1 MNNKD
6 LKTKFIFITG
16 GVVSSLGKGITAASI
31 GQILKNRGL
40 KVSIQKLDPYINIDP
55 GTMSPYQH
63 GEVFVTDDGAE
74 TDLDLG
80 HYERF
85 LDENM
90 SKKSNVT
97 AGQIYQSVI
106 NKEREGK
113 YLGKTVQV
121 IPHITEEIKRKLID
135 AALFHKSDVVIVE
148 IGGTVGDI
156 ESSPFLEA
164 IRQVRFDFGYHN
176 VLYLHTT
183 LVPYLKKAQE
193 IKTKPTQHSVKEL
206 RALGIQPQILVL
218 RSEVPINQETKNKI
232 AALCDI
238 NPQAIFEALDV
249 DILYQ
254 MILNLHHQGIDDFIL
269 QHLKLTNFSNADLQ
283 AWQQLITRI
292 QNLEKKVVIALV
304 GKYIVLHDAYLS
316 IIEAL
321 KHASY
326 QYNCKLEIKWIDAE
340 KVTPDNISSLLEDYD
355 GILVPYGFGN
365 RAIEGKILA
374 INYARTNN
382 IPFFG
387 ICLGMQLA
395 VIEYARNVLHLQGAN
410 SLEVDEKTPHPV
422 ITKKIV
428 DSNLGGTLRLGSYPC
443 HLKANTKSKA
453 IYNQEII
460 YERHRHRF
468 EMNPHYVALF
478 EKNNDFVVSGIN
490 QEQKLCEIVELKS
503 HPWFIAVQFHPEFL
517 SRPLKPHP
525 LFKGFVEASL
535 LNQKNK

>member
-1 MNNKD
+1 MNKKD

>member
-121 IPHITEEIKRKLID
+121 IPHITEEIKQKLID

-254 MILNLHHQGIDDFIL
+254 MILNFHHQGIDDFIL

-321 KHASY
+321 NHASY

-340 KVTPDNISSLLEDYD
+340 KVTPDNVSSLLEDYD

-428 DSNLGGTLRLGSYPC
+428 YSNLGGTLRLGSYPC

-490 QEQKLCEIVELKS
+490 QEQKLCEIVELRS

>member
-40 KVSIQKLDPYINIDP
+40 KVSIQKLDPYINVDP

-121 IPHITEEIKRKLID
+121 IPHITEEIKQKLTD

-164 IRQVRFDFGYHN
+164 IRQVRFDFGYRN

-183 LVPYLKKAQE
+183 LVPYLKKTKE
-193 IKTKPTQHSVKEL
+193 IKTKPTQHSFKEL

-232 AALCDI
+232 SALCDI
-238 NPQAIFEALDV
+238 NSQAIFEALDV

-254 MILNLHHQGIDDFIL
+254 MILNLNHQGIDDFIL
-269 QHLKLTNFSNADLQ
+269 QHFKLTNFPTADLQ

-316 IIEAL
+316 IVEAL

-340 KVTPDNISSLLEDYD
+340 KVTSDNISSFFEDCD

-395 VIEYARNVLHLQGAN
+395 VIEYARNVLHLQDAN

-428 DSNLGGTLRLGSYPC
+428 DINLGGTLRLGSYSC

-468 EMNPHYVALF
+468 EMNPHYVSLF

-490 QEQKLCEIVELKS
+490 PEQKLCEIVELKS

-535 LNQKNK
+535 LN

>member
-1 MNNKD
+1 
-6 LKTKFIFITG
+6 
-16 GVVSSLGKGITAASI
+16 
-31 GQILKNRGL
+31 
-40 KVSIQKLDPYINIDP
+40 
-55 GTMSPYQH
+55 MSPYQH

-106 NKEREGK
+106 NKERKGK

-121 IPHITEEIKRKLID
+121 IPHITEEIKQKLID
-135 AALFHKSDVVIVE
+135 AAIFHKSDVVIVE

-183 LVPYLKKAQE
+183 SVPYLKKAQE

-218 RSEVPINQETKNKI
+218 RSEVPIKQETKNKI

-249 DILYQ
+249 DILYR

-269 QHLKLTNFSNADLQ
+269 QHFKLTNFATADLQ

-316 IIEAL
+316 IVEAL

-340 KVTPDNISSLLEDYD
+340 KVTPDNISSLLEDCD

-395 VIEYARNVLHLQGAN
+395 VIEYARNVLHLQDAN

-428 DSNLGGTLRLGSYPC
+428 DSNLGGTLR
-443 HLKANTKSKA
+443 
-453 IYNQEII
+453 
-460 YERHRHRF
+460 
-468 EMNPHYVALF
+468 
-478 EKNNDFVVSGIN
+478 
-490 QEQKLCEIVELKS
+490 
-503 HPWFIAVQFHPEFL
+503 
-517 SRPLKPHP
+517 
-525 LFKGFVEASL
+525 
-535 LNQKNK
+535 

>member
-1 MNNKD
+1 
-6 LKTKFIFITG
+6 
-16 GVVSSLGKGITAASI
+16 
-31 GQILKNRGL
+31 
-40 KVSIQKLDPYINIDP
+40 
-55 GTMSPYQH
+55 MSPYQH

-164 IRQVRFDFGYHN
+164 SRQVRFDFGYHN

-535 LNQKNK
+535 LNQKINNL

>member
-121 IPHITEEIKRKLID
+121 IPHITEEIKQKLID
-135 AALFHKSDVVIVE
+135 VALFHKSDVVIVE

-218 RSEVPINQETKNKI
+218 RSEVPINPETKNKI

-269 QHLKLTNFSNADLQ
+269 QHFKLTNFSNADLQ
-283 AWQQLITRI
+283 SWKQLITRI

>member
-121 IPHITEEIKRKLID
+121 IPHITEEIKQKLID

-382 IPFFG
+382 IPFFE

-490 QEQKLCEIVELKS
+490 QEQKLCEIIELKS

>member
-121 IPHITEEIKRKLID
+121 IPHITEEIKQKLID

-269 QHLKLTNFSNADLQ
+269 QHLKLTNFSNADLKS
-283 AWQQLITRI
+283 WQQLITRI

>member
-121 IPHITEEIKRKLID
+121 IPHITEEIKQKLID

-490 QEQKLCEIVELKS
+490 QEQKLCEIIELKS

>member
-121 IPHITEEIKRKLID
+121 IPHITEEIKQKLID

-218 RSEVPINQETKNKI
+218 RSEIPINQETKNKI

-490 QEQKLCEIVELKS
+490 QEQKLCEIIELKS